1 MSRLPQNKLRP
12 ANTAASREIVILGHL
27 KTWRHSSMAPIAL
40 LASALLAF
48 SPNTPL
54 CPRPVAPKRVPAI
67 TAADPAA
74 AESLKEQ
81 LPVILGALALGGGG
95 VYAYQQKKDD
105 GPSAAAV
112 ARPKKAAAPATK
124 PPAARSSKAA
134 STPSGSSW
142 GLNGRRTVSPHRMS
156 GTMPKPKPRQAWKPP
171 KGWTPPKKPVQ
182 SWYDRGDR
190 LTPPSPP
197 PAPPEAPPPPAK
209 KKTWADTFFWASQ
222 TASPS
227 SPAPGGSSW
236 GLTSSRRG
244 ISPHRMAGTMPKPP
258 PRKLWKPPP
267 GWKPPSKPAPPPGV
281 ASWYDRGVRL

>member
-1 MSRLPQNKLRP
+1 MP
-12 ANTAASREIVILGHL
+12 
-27 KTWRHSSMAPIAL
+27 PIAL

-48 SPNTPL
+48 SPKVPL
-54 CPRPVAPKRVPAI
+54 CLRPAAPQRVPAI

-81 LPVILGALALGGGG
+81 LPAILGALALGGGG
-95 VYAYQQKKDD
+95 LYAYQQKQD

-112 ARPKKAAAPATK
+112 ARPKKAAAPAKKLPT
-124 PPAARSSKAA
+124 PRSSKAA

-142 GLNGRRTVSPHRMS
+142 GLHGGLKGPRRTISPHRMS
-156 GTMPKPKPRQAWKPP
+156 GTMPKAKPRQAWKPP

-209 KKTWADTFFWASQ
+209 KKSWADTFFWASQ
-222 TASPS
+222 TASPSAS

-244 ISPHRMAGTMPKPP
+244 ISPHRMAGSMPKPP
-258 PRKLWKPPP
+258 PRQLWKPPP

-281 ASWYDRGVRL
+281 ASWFDGGVRL